1 MEVTEAVK
9 NHLWVQTKLFWKT
22 VLFQYIYGV
31 NQIEKIH
38 GSNKNKKN
46 ILDLEKMN
54 YFWNSWGVKILT
66 KLRTLAVKPW
76 CNLN

>member
-1 MEVTEAVK
+1 MKVTEAVK

-38 GSNKNKKN
+38 GSN
-46 ILDLEKMN
+46 
-54 YFWNSWGVKILT
+54 
-66 KLRTLAVKPW
+66 
-76 CNLN
+76 